1 MSVIFIFIDGVGL
14 GKAGPENPFSEKRY
28 ESFEVLTDGFFN
40 IDSNSVIE
48 KGRLFKPID
57 ANLGIEGLPQSGT
70 GQTALFTGRNAARE
84 IGKHFGPFPHSG
96 IKPFLKKESIFHA
109 VKEAG
114 KKPYF
119 MNAYPPI
126 FFDHAKKR
134 NRWSCTTLMTKSSGL
149 KLNSTEE
156 VLNESALTAEIVQN
170 AWREKLGIDIPKI
183 TPTDAARRLLN
194 VVPDYDLVLYEYYLT
209 DKAGHKQKHEDAER
223 VLKPLDEFLL
233 HIIKNKRR
241 SDTLVITSDHGNLED
256 LSTKTHT
263 RNKVPLFVLGES
275 IWQFQTIESLTDVKK
290 KIITKLRSNK
300 SRD

>member
-14 GKAGPENPFSEKRY
+14 GEEDTSNPFFKKRH

-40 IDSNSVIE
+40 KSAKPVIG
-48 KGRLFKPID
+48 KDHLFKPID
-57 ANLGIEGLPQSGT
+57 ANLGVEGLPQSGT
-70 GQTALFTGRNAARE
+70 GQTALFTGRNAAKE

-96 IKPFLKKESIFHA
+96 IKPFLKHESVFHG
-109 VKEAG
+109 VNELG

-126 FFDHAKKR
+126 FFEHAQKR
-134 NRWSCTTLMTKSSGL
+134 NRWSCTTLMTKSAGM
-149 KLNSTEE
+149 KLNSTED
-156 VLNESALTAEIVQN
+156 VLNETALTAEIVQN

-183 TPTDAARRLLN
+183 TPTDAANRLLN

-209 DKAGHKQKHEDAER
+209 DKAGHNQSLEDAER

-233 HIIKNKRR
+233 QIIKQKRS

-263 RNKVPLFVLGES
+263 RNKVPLFILGENS
-275 IWQFQTIESLTDVKK
+275 ADFDKVESLTDVKEM
-290 KIITKLRSNK
+290 ILQSI
-300 SRD
+300 